1 MVMSDKELLTPYWD
15 SDTEKLA
22 YEIEEALLK
31 VLNDHYHGIVEPTDS
46 IEALALATGH
56 YVQSIEQILGN
67 KVDLFSDFQK
77 WVDNAHSYYVQN
89 PSSDDNLN

>member
-1 MVMSDKELLTPYWD
+1 MSDKERLTPFWD

-31 VLNDHYHGIVEPTDS
+31 VLNAHYHGIVEPTNS

-56 YVQSIEQILGN
+56 YVQSIEQILDY
-67 KVDLFSDFQK
+67 KEDLFSDFQK
-77 WVDNAHSYYVQN
+77 WIENAHSYYVQN
-89 PSSDDNLN
+89 PSLDDNRN